1 MITFPDQHPIV
12 SDVFKSALPSLGN
25 RKKVLKWMDTS
36 LVDQKLRDE
45 LVNLEEEACSDAE
58 LSIEFHALECIG
70 LLAGHVFD
78 TTLARDMI
86 WRLVDLAASKP
97 GLLLPGYRA
106 CRRASFLLKHK
117 SIGDMFDDVMP
128 HLLVKWLESGRPL
141 GKLPILFLSPMV
153 IERTCRYLPNEMLA
167 MLLSNEGWSDDY
179 FNLSQVDGESETLNA
194 RVLVSFIESTAKFLI
209 PFILLHSSDDKT
221 GRDDATRYLTECVLT
236 LTGFDSDENRAKVL
250 RNHISDIYGF
260 VAVLAENED
269 ATLQCQNAFN
279 LLKRCVSSVHIERTG
294 AECASLVLRHIL
306 LLHRKG
312 ISVVGLGRI
321 ELDATSAIEGMKY
334 VAKQLKTSSK
344 QRQSS
349 FLHHL
354 GSSMTESIVL
364 AKYWLSA
371 SHTACQREA
380 SGATLSLLW
389 DVLVEHIQAEEIE
402 HEELGFCLHSFVS
415 VMLDQNNKNLC
426 NDVIFPS
433 LKKVLTVLFSK
444 YTKET
449 LVSDV
454 NSVLIKLCLAL
465 LQVHQRSYVYLLVA
479 CESSEL

>member
-1 MITFPDQHPIV
+1 
-12 SDVFKSALPSLGN
+12 
-25 RKKVLKWMDTS
+25 
-36 LVDQKLRDE
+36 
-45 LVNLEEEACSDAE
+45 
-58 LSIEFHALECIG
+58 
-70 LLAGHVFD
+70 
-78 TTLARDMI
+78 
-86 WRLVDLAASKP
+86 
-97 GLLLPGYRA
+97 
-106 CRRASFLLKHK
+106 
-117 SIGDMFDDVMP
+117 
-128 HLLVKWLESGRPL
+128 
-141 GKLPILFLSPMV
+141 MV

-221 GRDDATRYLTECVLT
+221 GRDDATSYLTECVRT

-433 LKKVLTVLFSK
+433 LKNVLTVLFSK